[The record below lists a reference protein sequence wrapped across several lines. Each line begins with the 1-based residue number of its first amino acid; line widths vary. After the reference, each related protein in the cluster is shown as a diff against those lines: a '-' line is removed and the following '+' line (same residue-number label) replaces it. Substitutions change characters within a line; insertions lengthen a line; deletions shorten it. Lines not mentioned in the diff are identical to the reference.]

1 MKRHLVKSAL
11 TLGFLMVTSLA
22 YAGPQVN
29 INVNIGPPPP
39 VIVHA
44 APTMVYLAEP
54 GVYAAVGVPY
64 DIFFFSGRYY
74 YLRGADWFW
83 AGGYGG
89 PWTYVT
95 YSTLP
100 PGLRKYKVERL
111 RDYRE
116 REYVV
121 YRKQGPAFK
130 GQHFEAEEHEHG
142 RGNSNGPGNGSGQ
155 DNGNGPGN
163 SNGRGNS
170 GKKGK

>member
-1 MKRHLVKSAL
+1 MKLQFMKSAL
-11 TLGFLMVTSLA
+11 TVGFLTLAGLATSGA
-22 YAGPQVN
+22 ISVASAETQVH

-39 VIVHA
+39 VIVQA
-44 APTMVYLAEP
+44 APTMVFLTEP

-74 YLRGADWFW
+74 YLRGNDWFW
-83 AGGYGG
+83 GGGYGG
-89 PWTYVT
+89 PWTYVE
-95 YSTLP
+95 YRTLP

-121 YRKQGPAFK
+121 YRQQGPKFK
-130 GQHFEAEEHEHG
+130 GQHFEADEHEHG
-142 RGNSNGPGNGSGQ
+142 KGNGNSQGGG
-155 DNGNGPGN
+155 NGNGH
-163 SNGRGNS
+163 GNS